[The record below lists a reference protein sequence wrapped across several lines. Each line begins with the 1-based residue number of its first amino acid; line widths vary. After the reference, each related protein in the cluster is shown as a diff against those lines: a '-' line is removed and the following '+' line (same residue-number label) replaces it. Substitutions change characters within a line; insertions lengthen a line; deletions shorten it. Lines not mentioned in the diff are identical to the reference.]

1 MKKFLFILVAAFIS
15 STVGAQVVTS
25 TTYKKDKAKTVWYV
39 KAGMNIANVSVDEG
53 DGPDALIGYNV
64 GIAFDRPIGGSG
76 AFWSSGLQL
85 ATKGW
90 KVSGEY
96 EGYKEEVKFNANKL
110 ELPLTFGYKYGIND
124 DFAVDA
130 RLGGFVNYDL
140 FGKFKE
146 KWGDEEESIDLGDI
160 EDYDRL
166 GAGIQ
171 FGLGVWYQHFN
182 LNISFQKGL
191 IDQYEGMKENNWM
204 ISLGYAF

>member
-1 MKKFLFILVAAFIS
+1 MKKFLFILVAAFVS

-25 TTYKKDKAKTVWYV
+25 TTYKKNKAKTVWYV

-53 DGPDALIGYNV
+53 EGPDALVGYNV

-85 ATKGW
+85 ATKGF
-90 KVSGEY
+90 KFKYDEGGYDY
-96 EGYKEEVKFNANKL
+96 ELKLNANKL

-124 DFAVDA
+124 DLAVDA

-140 FGKFKE
+140 FGKLKAKE
-146 KWGDEEESIDLGDI
+146 DGDEESIDLGDI

-191 IDQYEGMKENNWM
+191 IEQYEGMKEKNWM

>member
-1 MKKFLFILVAAFIS
+1 MKKFLFILVAAFVS

-25 TTYKKDKAKTVWYV
+25 TTYKKNKAKTVWYV

-53 DGPDALIGYNV
+53 EGPDALVGYNV

-85 ATKGW
+85 ATKGF
-90 KVSGEY
+90 KFKYDEGGYDY
-96 EGYKEEVKFNANKL
+96 ELKLNANKL

-124 DFAVDA
+124 DLAVDA

-140 FGKFKE
+140 FGKLKAKE
-146 KWGDEEESIDLGDI
+146 DGDEESIDLGDI
-160 EDYDRL
+160 EDYDRF

-191 IDQYEGMKENNWM
+191 IEQYEGMKEKNWM